1 MLKRIQSRTR
11 TPLHFKLFGKSNIR
25 VDSYSIIRARYNIYI
40 LQGPLQQY
48 LHIPGPTPAIFTY
61 SRAHCTLQTYLHI
74 PGPTPVIFTYLM
86 WEVWR
91 KLLGWW
97 QKMEKMVKYVFNCF
111 KSIYSFILYSFIY
124 LYIKDLRSYCIFVCY
139 LGKRLDKISWINFR
153 EPMGTLGV
161 T

>member
-61 SRAHCTLQTYLHI
+61 SRADPSHIYILRGPLQPYLHITGPTLQTYLHIPGPTPAIFTYSRAHCTLQTYLHI

-91 KLLGWW
+91 KLLG
-97 QKMEKMVKYVFNCF
+97 
-111 KSIYSFILYSFIY
+111 
-124 LYIKDLRSYCIFVCY
+124 
-139 LGKRLDKISWINFR
+139 
-153 EPMGTLGV
+153 
-161 T
+161 